1 MLHLSVF
8 GTLQL
13 SGKEGRSLSFP
24 QKGLLLL
31 AYLIGE
37 RRRELRRADAA
48 RLLGG
53 NVDQQ
58 AAQISLRKVIE
69 RVRQA
74 DLAENR
80 NPLTFDAEF
89 VYLDASKLS
98 SDFDCFGREGSTPVE
113 RFLESEPFTGR
124 TFLESADVPSSL
136 MDWVQRQRQF
146 FMLQLRDCILDAWP
160 ALMDAGHRRLAKH
173 AALTLTE
180 TFADDDRLQ
189 EILHGNLP
197 PGGGRWLSTPSSRTV
212 TAKPANAPSIWPD
225 SIQPPVAAL
234 PRLALMPPR
243 GTRTD
248 IAGALIEDI
257 TIELCALRHVSVVA
271 PYTAERIKNDPDKAG
286 LLAAHSISYWVD
298 TSLSDD
304 SLFAQMVFAPTDSV
318 IWAER
323 FAIGGDGV
331 VNERKAI
338 TRLITGAI
346 SDQLKV
352 YEKSFADYK
361 AHPDAYKGYLAGS
374 RHLNKLGL
382 PEVRRARSTFRKTL
396 LDHSQFAPAAS
407 GMARTYWMEWVM
419 TARGDINLLNNARK
433 AAMQAIDHNP
443 ELASGHRELGVTEL
457 YLGNVEA
464 SLEALERAV
473 ELSPHYADA
482 IYSQADSLVHASKPE
497 HGLVKI
503 KRAIELNP
511 LCPDDYYWA
520 AAGASF
526 LSGAFQDAVDYTD
539 KMSDQSSVHRL
550 LAASWAMIGN
560 SRKARIHRKKALE
573 LNPQFDVE
581 KWLAVV
587 PIKDPAHRE
596 LYREGLLK
604 AGF

>member
-8 GTLQL
+8 GKLQL
-13 SGKEGRSLSFP
+13 STRDARVLSYP
-24 QKGLLLL
+24 QRGLVLL
-31 AYLIGE
+31 AYLVTE
-37 RRRELRRADAA
+37 RRSELRRTDAA
-48 RLLGG
+48 RLLSG
-53 NVDQQ
+53 NIEPR
-58 AAQISLRKVIE
+58 AAQTSLRKTIE
-69 RVRQA
+69 RIRQVA
-74 DLAENR
+74 FAGYE
-80 NPLTFDAEF
+80 NPLTFDADY
-89 VYLDASKLS
+89 VHLNATALK
-98 SDFDCFGREGSTPVE
+98 SDIDHFERNDGKPLE
-113 RFLESEPFTGR
+113 RFVDLETFIGR
-124 TFLESADVPSSL
+124 VLLEGVDVPSSL
-136 MDWVQRQRQF
+136 SDWLKRQRQF
-146 FMLQLRDCILDAWP
+146 FSLQLRDSVLDAWP
-160 ALMDAGHRRLAKH
+160 TLMDASHRRLARH

-180 TFADDDRLQ
+180 TFPDDDQLQ
-189 EILHGNLP
+189 EILHGNILAVH
-197 PGGGRWLSTPSSRTV
+197 RD
-212 TAKPANAPSIWPD
+212 KPLAAFSPAAARSSIWPD
-225 SIQPPVAAL
+225 AIQSPIAAL

-257 TIELCALRHVSVVA
+257 TIELCTLRHVSVVA
-271 PYTAERIKNDPDKAG
+271 PYTAERIKNNPDKAN

-304 SLFAQMVFAPTDSV
+304 SLFAQMVFAPTDCV

-323 FAIGGDGV
+323 FAIGGARV
-331 VNERKAI
+331 VNERKEI

-352 YEKSFADYK
+352 SEKSFVDYK
-361 AHPDAYKGYLAGS
+361 AHPEAYRGYLTGS

-382 PEVRRARSTFRKTL
+382 PEVRRARSAFRKTL
-396 LDHSQFAPAAS
+396 IDHSEFSPAAS

-419 TARGDINLLNNARK
+419 TARGDINLLNNART
-433 AAMQAIDHNP
+433 AAMQAIDQNP

-482 IYSQADSLVHASKPE
+482 VYSQADSLVHASRPLD
-497 HGLVKI
+497 GLVKI

-526 LSGAFQDAVDYTD
+526 LSAEFQDAIRFTD
-539 KMSDQSSVHRL
+539 RMSDHSSVHRL

-560 SRKARIHRKKALE
+560 SRKARFHRKKTLE

-587 PIKDPAHRE
+587 PLKDPAHRE